1 MYEDVAVFF
10 SIRGLFILFLIA
22 LYSAAFCVLA
32 SICEAQSRLCD
43 IIPINHYF
51 NFRSIVDGIR
61 HALTYFIETKTE
73 RVIFQHN
80 LLSDSNVFDNVLSHF
95 SLIDTG
101 FMDSGHAKNSL
112 SK

>member
-1 MYEDVAVFF
+1 M
-10 SIRGLFILFLIA
+10 
-22 LYSAAFCVLA
+22 
-32 SICEAQSRLCD
+32 
-43 IIPINHYF
+43 
-51 NFRSIVDGIR
+51 DGIR

-73 RVIFQHN
+73 RVIFQHD

-101 FMDSGHAKNSL
+101 FMDPGHAKNSL